1 MARAKKVYVEENI
14 EQDGVKYFL
23 AGVVHDPRK
32 EVRRTVLQIEKLVR
46 DWNDG
51 TITRDIIMQRTVGQW
66 TPSQKTALIIS
77 ILKERPI
84 GDILVTRDKKR
95 ACSVYVGQALI
106 DGLQRVSTIA
116 DYVNGKFALAKNLPF
131 ITVAYYEGESY
142 DDIDKTD
149 NYVTRDIDISGLK
162 FHQLPGVLQKAI
174 LIYTVNIYMYIGF
187 TDDELDEIMFN
198 VNNGTSFKASQKLR
212 TAYGN
217 KVMRKL
223 QPIIDDPF
231 WKNVSGVSAKTD
243 TILACVTRTMM
254 YISQRYEGDSIS
266 AGKMREFAST
276 FEQEFSTSDINQL
289 LNLFKDLFEASKYMS
304 DEDKEMF
311 TACTVTQI
319 LMAYYERKDFYNI
332 TPENFADFLKTFYS
346 SKAYDEFDRLCR
358 GNGSGG
364 GQYNVDKM
372 NERHDII
379 REEMIM
385 YLIHCVNNGTITEK
399 QELTNNE
406 EVDDN
411 ATGDSADEMQTVEE
425 DEPGEGGEVETAE
438 PDNGQGTAG
447 DTGSNGEG
455 QDDSSISEDI

>member
-1 MARAKKVYVEENI
+1 MARAKKIYVEENI
-14 EQDGVKYFL
+14 QQDGVNYFL
-23 AGVVHDPRK
+23 AGVVQDPRK
-32 EVRRTVLQIEKLVR
+32 EVRRKVLRVEDLVKE
-46 DWNDG
+46 WNDG

-66 TPSQKTALIIS
+66 SSSQKTALVIS

-95 ACSVYVGQALI
+95 ACSVYIGQALI
-106 DGLQRVSTIA
+106 DGLQRVSTIT
-116 DYVNGKFALAKNLPF
+116 DFVNGKFALSKNLPF
-131 ITVAYYEGESY
+131 ITVAYYEGTSY
-142 DDIDKTD
+142 EDIDESD
-149 NYVTRDIDISGLK
+149 NYITKDIDISGLK
-162 FHQLPGVLQKAI
+162 FHQLPKVLQKAI
-174 LIYTVNIYMYIGF
+174 LEYTVNIYMYIGF

-231 WKNVSGVSAKTD
+231 WKDVSGVSSKTD

-254 YISQRYEGDSIS
+254 YVSQRYEGDSLS
-266 AGKMREFAST
+266 AGKMKEFAST
-276 FEQEFSTSDINQL
+276 FEEEFSPSDIKQL
-289 LNLFKDLFEASKYMS
+289 CDLFKDLFEASKYLS
-304 DEDKEMF
+304 DEDKEIF

-319 LMAYYERKDFYNI
+319 IMAYYERKDFYNI
-332 TPENFADFLKTFYS
+332 SPENFADFIKKFYNS
-346 SKAYDEFDRLCR
+346 GAYDEFDRLCR

-364 GQYNVDKM
+364 GQYNIDRM

-399 QELTNNE
+399 QELANNK

-411 ATGDSADEMQTVEE
+411 ATGSCTDEVQTVEE
-425 DEPGEGGEVETAE
+425 GEPGAGGEIETAE
-438 PDNGQGTAG
+438 SDNGQGTGG
-447 DTGSNGEG
+447 DKESLGEG
-455 QDDSSISEDI
+455 QDDSPVSEDI